1 MTKIELKKI
10 IFFIYF
16 LLLSNQIF
24 AENLQYFVNQASIQT
39 LTGPYA
45 YYQYQPASMMNKAIE
60 NLPSYSNFKKC
71 SRSDVSD
78 AIIILKPI
86 LFYNPQSTILYGD
99 LNIKVYQSRSKN
111 ETNPDNFIKNIK
123 ISLWRVIKYDEV
135 TASYYINEIY
145 TDLLKK
151 LTSEIDSLKIDK
163 NYPTNGSYC
172 DLLSTINKSSINLN
186 Y

>member
-1 MTKIELKKI
+1 MVNAYLKKI
-10 IFFIYF
+10 ILFISTLF
-16 LLLSNQIF
+16 LSNVLS
-24 AENLQYFVNQASIQT
+24 ATSLQYFVNQATYQT

-45 YYQYQPASMMNKAIE
+45 YYQYQPSPMMDKAIE
-60 NLPSYSNFKKC
+60 NLSTYSNFKKC
-71 SRSDVSD
+71 SSSNVSD

-99 LNIKVYQSRSKN
+99 LNVKVYQARSKN

-123 ISLWRVIKYDEV
+123 ISLWKVVKYDEA
-135 TASYYINEIY
+135 TASYYINDIY

-151 LTSEIDSLKIDK
+151 LITEIDSLKIDK

-172 DLLSTINKSSINLN
+172 NLLSTLKESNLNLN